1 MKIKIFS
8 TNKEGKIV
16 LSKEELEELLKEAYE
31 EGKDSISESSPVNPY
46 FPSCLNCPY
55 FPTLYRKN
63 DFIYTPNI
71 QIEGQISFEELQK
84 LKLEVQNENFKSY

>member
-8 TNKEGKIV
+8 TNKEGKIA

-31 EGKDSISESSPVNPY
+31 EGRDSTSESSPVNPY
-46 FPSCLNCPY
+46 FPSCFNCPY
-55 FPTLYRKN
+55 FPTLYGKN